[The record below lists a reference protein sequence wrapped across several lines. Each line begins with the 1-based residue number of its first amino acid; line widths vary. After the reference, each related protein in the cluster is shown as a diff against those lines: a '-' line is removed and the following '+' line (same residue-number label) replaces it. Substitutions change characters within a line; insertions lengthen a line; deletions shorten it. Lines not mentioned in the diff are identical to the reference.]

1 MVSSISQ
8 LMGQLAAGLE
18 AGAKPAVATRAAAKL
33 MSALENDPT
42 RVPELFVGQAD
53 EQTARDASPRLVLG
67 ITGAPGSG
75 KSTLTDSLVTAYR
88 LRHPHGKVGVI
99 AVDPSSPFTGGAV
112 LGDRV
117 RMMRHA
123 TDPNVFI
130 RSMSARGHLG
140 GLSLGVRGVLHVMAM
155 AGCELIIIETVGVGQ
170 SEVEIAN
177 VADLTMIIFAP
188 GQGDSIQLLKAGL
201 MEIGDMF
208 VVNKADRA
216 GADELH
222 NQLLTVLKLGTIDD
236 QCGHHHGIGLPGE
249 KADNDPAASPEL
261 GLMRSGRLP
270 DVHLVSAQEQTGLDE
285 LLDAVER
292 RADAQASQW
301 RKHRAA
307 ALNDEIREAI
317 LEEARRRVQAALGR
331 NGTMHG
337 QVARVLSGEVSIRQL
352 TDELLA
358 TAHRSERD
366 VGPGQSPAP
375 PG

>member
-1 MVSSISQ
+1 MQ
-8 LMGQLAAGLE
+8 QLAAGQE
-18 AGAKPAVATRAAAKL
+18 PGAKPAVATRAAAKL

-42 RVPELFVGQAD
+42 RVPELFVGRAG

-75 KSTLTDSLVTAYR
+75 KSTLTDSLVAAYR
-88 LRHPHGKVGVI
+88 HRHPQGKVGVI

-155 AGCELIIIETVGVGQ
+155 AGCEFIIIETVGVGQ
-170 SEVEIAN
+170 SEVEVAN
-177 VADLTMIIFAP
+177 VADLTLIVFAP

-216 GADELH
+216 GANELH

-236 QCGHHHGIGLPGE
+236 QCGAHHGIGLPKE
-249 KADNDPAASPEL
+249 HAELDPAASPEL

-270 DVHLVSAQEQTGLDE
+270 DVHLVSAQEQTGLEE

-292 RADAQASQW
+292 RANEQGGLW
-301 RKHRAA
+301 RKRRGAS
-307 ALNDEIREAI
+307 LNEEIREAV
-317 LEEARRRVQAALGR
+317 LEEARRRVESALGR

-352 TDELLA
+352 TDELLE
-358 TAHRSERD
+358 TAVQGVQDAEPR
-366 VGPGQSPAP
+366 P